1 MSTFRAL
8 SRDICTTTSTY
19 SCYIFLD
26 LAAGPLPFGFHALIF
41 QRLLRAGV
49 FFDIYLLTLRS
60 GCGFGDFHSFG
71 AASRMFAFGG
81 GDFLDWMGMT
91 HAVNELIGLG
101 VGGRCLL

>member
-1 MSTFRAL
+1 LYHHFDL
-8 SRDICTTTSTY
+8 LLLY
-19 SCYIFLD
+19 FLE

-71 AASRMFAFGG
+71 AVFRTFAFGG
-81 GDFLDWMGMT
+81 GNFLDWMGMT
-91 HAVNELIGLG
+91 HAVNELTGLG
-101 VGGRCLL
+101 RWQALFTLGYAILFF